1 MERKSKKILSLS
13 ILCLVAVM
21 CGSVGILSACNEH
34 VHHYEWKYE
43 EGGTEHWKECPDDGV
58 EEEGSR
64 GEHIF
69 IAGECECGATETVAE
84 KKYGKAHGQVKLRGI
99 GGKYEYD
106 FSDVTVDMG
115 DEVDPDFDTETGEL
129 NIENIEAGKIHT
141 LTISKPDYQPYVVSV
156 LVEEDDDVEIGGSR
170 GMVLQRDSFDT
181 TVNWGNYNLSKAN
194 DETGEIS
201 VTNRHFMVL
210 TKDNYDEVAFT
221 LNLNGFKRPGGGIKQ
236 GLPLVGDDGNT
247 IEQGIAIAF
256 GKDVLSVRM
265 VGKNKV
271 ALWNTWLA
279 GEWKGGNALSGSQ
292 EKELY
297 VFKNG
302 EQYLKDFE
310 ANNLALTV
318 YRKENRISVFL
329 NGTFIGDGTVDDKY
343 KDVPC
348 SVGIIAHNAVDDIS
362 WKHWN
367 FTVDSGNKAVTL
379 TNNTATDAHGTITG
393 IPERVNFGDRVTL
406 TVTPE
411 TDYKLSAL
419 LINGVNVIKDLHG
432 NSYSFVITKDTTVEA
447 QFAKIVY
454 SSVNATVSGKS
465 FGKITALPQGTDV
478 TLTSNGFDDITTQLA
493 ADGLKIDRISAGVW
507 TVNIEGYLPVEITV
521 DDGAEYNAAITL
533 ERDPFDTTVNWGEFE
548 FEKANEA
555 KGKFGISN
563 DCFLILSN
571 ERYNDVAVT
580 MYLNGTQPWNGNLEQ
595 GIAIAFGGT
604 DVLTV
609 RMVGKNKLA
618 LWNTWLATSNDWGKG
633 NNALTG
639 SQENGEMYIFDVD
652 GQYLEDFD
660 KGELRL
666 TVYRTGNEIIV
677 YLNGTMVGRGTVDE
691 KYSDAEC
698 SVGFVGLNM
707 SKTMKYWDFTVETDN
722 LPEVQKFTVTDNT
735 ADDAHGTLAGVPEGK
750 QDFGTSVTITVT
762 PDTDYKL
769 SALLINGVD
778 VLKDI
783 ENNQYTFTVKG
794 NTTVE
799 ARFEEIVYSSVKS
812 IVNGKSFGKTAAL
825 TVGTQVTLSQNGLED
840 IVKAITANGLEI
852 DKLSAGVWTVKVEGY
867 LNTEITV
874 IDGAEYSDTIVLERD
889 AFNTTVNWND
899 YNFEKANEALGEFGT
914 NSDNFLV
921 LSNETF
927 DKVAFTI
934 YLNGKPTDN
943 VKGQQGIALA
953 FGKQIITVR
962 MVGKEKLAIW
972 NTWIATD
979 HWGGSAIDGS
989 TENANLYNFGG
1000 EGGAAYLT
1008 AFDKGELRLTVLRKG
1023 HQIFIYLNDNFI
1035 GSSSFA
1041 EKYDTEKCS
1050 VGFVGHS
1057 MESSW
1062 KYWKFKVEDEIP
1074 EFTVTNNTA
1083 SDANGS
1089 LTITGVTGGKAEFG
1103 ETVTLTLSP
1112 SDGYKI
1118 SKLIVGG
1125 EDVTDRLNGSAY
1137 SFVIGKDTEVKA
1149 EFAQIIPGSVNAAIK
1164 GLSFGKTTNLVGK
1177 QVTLSSNGL
1186 ENVTTTV
1193 TEDGIIS
1200 IDSIP
1205 AGVWTISV
1213 EGYLPKNITVLE
1225 NTAYNTELVFERD
1238 AFNTTVNWGKFNFDK
1253 ANAETGEFSVANE
1266 CFLIL
1271 SNETY
1276 DDVGVT
1282 MYLNGNQTWKDDIE
1296 QGIAIAF
1303 GGTDVLTVRMVGKNR
1318 LALGN
1323 TWIATQNDWGKG
1335 SNALTGAQE
1344 RDLHTFDANGQ
1355 YLKDFDKGDLKLTVY
1370 RNGNVIVVYL
1380 NNDLIGNVTVD
1391 EKYADAKCSVGFV
1404 GHNMEKSETEP
1415 NKTWKF
1421 KVIDV
1426 PVVTVE
1432 DETYDNAGGT
1442 ISITTADVK
1451 VGDTVTITVS
1461 PDDTHIL
1468 GSLTVS
1474 GGVTPVL
1481 QADGTYT
1488 FIATHKQHTVT
1499 ATFTEKPATEVVAD
1513 ITGKKFD
1520 NSSVII
1526 ANDTDIVFT
1535 PESGA
1540 SVTLKVADGKVKGIL
1555 LPGTYTVTADGYY
1568 ATTVTVTES
1577 FTVEEP
1583 ITLEKLIFE
1592 TNSINH
1598 NDTYL
1603 QGAANTNPE
1612 KVVASQDGKIYEW
1625 SIDEYGDIAVSFTF
1639 KKVNS
1644 GTQGI
1649 VMHFADG
1656 KDVNVRIEQGENTKV
1671 QWMGGMGN
1679 DWAWFWGTYPVNDLW
1694 DFGNGEDYANPLSS
1708 ALLAKYEG
1716 SEGLKLTLVRRGG
1729 TVYVLI
1735 DGKIYSAQS
1744 VGELASN
1751 KVKFAVFVEN
1761 ASQGYE
1767 IPFEITTQA
1776 YEVLEKA
1783 GVVLSEDLTGFVGN
1797 WTKNEG
1803 NLAASGAACYAQF
1816 DTVDGVY
1823 KESVTMHISG
1833 SVGDDQGLIY
1843 KFSDGKYMAIR
1854 YQYNGG
1860 ELKIQYTEDTTLFQK
1875 AHLKSWT
1882 DFMFDETEKQNYE
1895 NGGLDLTFI
1904 RDGNT
1909 FYVMLGD
1916 RLLDTSYVDEKYAQS
1931 GGNMGIMV
1939 WNGKGNAFEY
1949 SHVIGDGVTAPAN
1962 S

>member
-1 MERKSKKILSLS
+1 MKRKSKKILSLS

-21 CGSVGILSACNEH
+21 CVSVGILSACNEH

-99 GGKYEYD
+99 GGQYEYD
-106 FSDVTVDMG
+106 FSDVTIDMG
-115 DEVDPDFDTETGEL
+115 DEVEPDFNTETGEL

-170 GMVLQRDSFDT
+170 GLVLQRDSFDT

-279 GEWKGGNALSGSQ
+279 GEWKGGNALTGSQ

-318 YRKENRISVFL
+318 YRKENKISVFL
-329 NGTFIGDGTVDDKY
+329 NGSLIGEGEVDEKY
-343 KDVPC
+343 KDVQC

-362 WKHWN
+362 WKHWS

-379 TNNTATDAHGTITG
+379 TNNTAADAHGTITG
-393 IPERVNFGDRVTL
+393 IPESVNFGDRVTL

-432 NSYSFVITKDTTVEA
+432 NSYSFVVTRDTTVEA

-465 FGKITALPQGTDV
+465 FGKTTALPQGTDV
-478 TLTSNGFDDITTQLA
+478 TLTSNGFDGITSQLA

-521 DDGAEYNAAITL
+521 DDGAAYTTAIIL
-533 ERDPFDTTVNWGEFE
+533 ERDPFNTTVKWGEFN
-548 FEKANEA
+548 FENANDV
-555 KGKFGISN
+555 KGKFGVSDGN
-563 DCFLILSN
+563 FLILSN
-571 ERYNDVAVT
+571 EMYDAVAVT
-580 MYLNGTQPWNGNLEQ
+580 MYLNGSQSVIGSAQQ

-633 NNALTG
+633 NNALTQ
-639 SQENGEMYIFDVD
+639 SQENGELYIFDAD
-652 GQYLEDFD
+652 GQYLKDFD

-677 YLNGTMVGRGTVDE
+677 YLNDTMVGRGAVDA
-691 KYSDAEC
+691 KYADAKC
-698 SVGFVGLNM
+698 SIGFVGHEM
-707 SKTMKYWDFTVETDN
+707 ASSWKYWDFTVETEN
-722 LPEVQKFTVTDNT
+722 LPEIQKFTVTDNT
-735 ADDAHGTLAGVPEGK
+735 ADDAHGTLAGVPKGK

-762 PDTDYKL
+762 PETDYKL

-778 VLKDI
+778 VSKDI

-799 ARFEEIVYSSVKS
+799 ARFKEIIYSSVKS
-812 IVNGKSFGKTAAL
+812 VVNGKSFGKTAAL
-825 TVGTQVTLSQNGLED
+825 TVGTQVTLSQSGLDD
-840 IVKAITANGLEI
+840 IVETITANGLEI

-889 AFNTTVNWND
+889 AFNTTVNWNG

-953 FGKQIITVR
+953 FGKQVITVR

-972 NTWIATD
+972 NTWLAGE
-979 HWGGSAIDGS
+979 WGGSAIEGS
-989 TENANLYNFGG
+989 TENADLYYFGG
-1000 EGGAAYLT
+1000 EVGAAYLT

-1050 VGFVGHS
+1050 VGFVGHD
-1057 MESSW
+1057 MEKSW
-1062 KYWKFKVEDEIP
+1062 KYWKFRVEDEIP

-1089 LTITGVTGGKAEFG
+1089 LTITGATGGKAEFG

-1118 SKLIVGG
+1118 SKLTVGG

-1149 EFAQIIPGSVNAAIK
+1149 EFSQIIPGSVNAAIK
-1164 GLSFGKTTNLVGK
+1164 GLSFGKTTDLAGK
-1177 QVTLSSNGL
+1177 QVTLTSNGL
-1186 ENVTTTV
+1186 ENVTNTV
-1193 TEDGIIS
+1193 TGDGIIS

-1205 AGVWTISV
+1205 AGVWTISI

-1225 NTAYNTELVFERD
+1225 NTAYNTEIVLERD

-1253 ANAETGEFSVANE
+1253 ANAETGEFSVAND

-1282 MYLNGNQTWKDDIE
+1282 MYLNGNQPWSDNIE

-1303 GGTDVLTVRMVGKNR
+1303 GGTDVLTVRMVGKEK

-1335 SNALTGAQE
+1335 SNALTGSQE
-1344 RDLHTFDANGQ
+1344 NGELHIFDADGQ
-1355 YLKDFDKGDLKLTVY
+1355 YLTDFDGGELKLTVY
-1370 RNGNVIVVYL
+1370 RNGNVIGVYL
-1380 NNDLIGNVTVD
+1380 NNDLIGSVTVD
-1391 EKYADAKCSVGFV
+1391 EKYADAKCSIGFV
-1404 GHNMEKSETEP
+1404 GHNMGKSKDEP

-1421 KVIDV
+1421 N
-1426 PVVTVE
+1426 VTV
-1432 DETYDNAGGT
+1432 
-1442 ISITTADVK
+1442 
-1451 VGDTVTITVS
+1451 
-1461 PDDTHIL
+1461 
-1468 GSLTVS
+1468 
-1474 GGVTPVL
+1474 
-1481 QADGTYT
+1481 
-1488 FIATHKQHTVT
+1488 
-1499 ATFTEKPATEVVAD
+1499 
-1513 ITGKKFD
+1513 
-1520 NSSVII
+1520 
-1526 ANDTDIVFT
+1526 
-1535 PESGA
+1535 
-1540 SVTLKVADGKVKGIL
+1540 
-1555 LPGTYTVTADGYY
+1555 
-1568 ATTVTVTES
+1568 
-1577 FTVEEP
+1577 
-1583 ITLEKLIFE
+1583 
-1592 TNSINH
+1592 
-1598 NDTYL
+1598 
-1603 QGAANTNPE
+1603 
-1612 KVVASQDGKIYEW
+1612 
-1625 SIDEYGDIAVSFTF
+1625 
-1639 KKVNS
+1639 
-1644 GTQGI
+1644 
-1649 VMHFADG
+1649 
-1656 KDVNVRIEQGENTKV
+1656 
-1671 QWMGGMGN
+1671 
-1679 DWAWFWGTYPVNDLW
+1679 
-1694 DFGNGEDYANPLSS
+1694 
-1708 ALLAKYEG
+1708 
-1716 SEGLKLTLVRRGG
+1716 
-1729 TVYVLI
+1729 
-1735 DGKIYSAQS
+1735 
-1744 VGELASN
+1744 
-1751 KVKFAVFVEN
+1751 
-1761 ASQGYE
+1761 
-1767 IPFEITTQA
+1767 
-1776 YEVLEKA
+1776 
-1783 GVVLSEDLTGFVGN
+1783 
-1797 WTKNEG
+1797 
-1803 NLAASGAACYAQF
+1803 
-1816 DTVDGVY
+1816 
-1823 KESVTMHISG
+1823 
-1833 SVGDDQGLIY
+1833 
-1843 KFSDGKYMAIR
+1843 
-1854 YQYNGG
+1854 
-1860 ELKIQYTEDTTLFQK
+1860 
-1875 AHLKSWT
+1875 
-1882 DFMFDETEKQNYE
+1882 
-1895 NGGLDLTFI
+1895 
-1904 RDGNT
+1904 
-1909 FYVMLGD
+1909 
-1916 RLLDTSYVDEKYAQS
+1916 
-1931 GGNMGIMV
+1931 
-1939 WNGKGNAFEY
+1939 
-1949 SHVIGDGVTAPAN
+1949 PAN

>member
-1 MERKSKKILSLS
+1 MKRKSKKILSLS

-21 CGSVGILSACNEH
+21 CVSVGILSACNEH

-69 IAGECECGATETVAE
+69 IAGECECGATQTVAE

-210 TKDNYDEVAFT
+210 TKDSYDEVAFT
-221 LNLNGFKRPGGGIKQ
+221 LNLNGFKRPGGGVKQ

-256 GKDVLSVRM
+256 GKDVLTVRM

-297 VFKNG
+297 AFKNG
-302 EQYLKDFE
+302 EQYLKDFD

-318 YRKENRISVFL
+318 HRKENRITVFL
-329 NGTFIGDGTVDDKY
+329 NGTFIGEGAVDEKY

-348 SVGIIAHNAVDDIS
+348 SVGVIGHNAVDDIS

-379 TNNTATDAHGTITG
+379 KNNTATDAHGTITG
-393 IPERVNFGDRVTL
+393 IPESVNFGDRVTL

-454 SSVNATVSGKS
+454 SSVNAPVSGKS

-478 TLTSNGFDDITTQLA
+478 TLTSNGFDDITSQLA

-521 DDGAEYNAAITL
+521 ADGAVHNAGITL
-533 ERDPFDTTVNWGEFE
+533 ERDPFDTTVNWGEFD

-580 MYLNGTQPWNGNLEQ
+580 MYLNGTQPWNDKLEQ

-707 SKTMKYWDFTVETDN
+707 SKTMKYWDFTVETEN
-722 LPEVQKFTVTDNT
+722 LPEVQKFTVTDIT

-762 PDTDYKL
+762 PATDYKL

-783 ENNQYTFTVKG
+783 ESNRYTFTVKG

-840 IVKAITANGLEI
+840 IVKTITANGLEI

-889 AFNTTVNWND
+889 AFDTTVNWND

-972 NTWIATD
+972 NTWLAGE
-979 HWGGSAIDGS
+979 WGGGAIEGS
-989 TENANLYNFGG
+989 TENADLYSFSS
-1000 EGGAAYLT
+1000 ESGAAYLT

-1164 GLSFGKTTNLVGK
+1164 GLLFGKTTNLVGK

-1355 YLKDFDKGDLKLTVY
+1355 YLKDFDKGELKLTVY

-1380 NNDLIGNVTVD
+1380 NNDLIDNVTVD

-1432 DETYDNAGGT
+1432 DETADNAGGT

-1451 VGDTVTITVS
+1451 VGDTVTITVA

-1474 GGVTPVL
+1474 GGVTPEL
-1481 QADGTYT
+1481 QSDGVYT
-1488 FIATHKQHTVT
+1488 FVAYNTQYTVT
-1499 ATFTEKPATEVVAD
+1499 ATFEEKPADVEATV
-1513 ITGKKFD
+1513 IGKKFD
-1520 NSSVII
+1520 NSTITV
-1526 ANDTDIVFT
+1526 ADDTEIVFT

-1540 SVTLKVADGKVKGIL
+1540 PVVLTVKDEKVTGALKA
-1555 LPGTYTVTADGYY
+1555 GTYTVTADGYY

-1612 KVVASQDGKIYEW
+1612 KVVASEDGVIYEW
-1625 SIDEYGDIAVSFTF
+1625 SVDEFDDVAVTFTF
-1639 KKVNS
+1639 KRIGGGV
-1644 GTQGI
+1644 QGI
-1649 VMHFADG
+1649 AMNFGGNDNKSVIVRFENIIKDG
-1656 KDVNVRIEQGENTKV
+1656 IDQDQTKV
-1671 QWMGGMGN
+1671 QWCGMPH
-1679 DWAWFWGTYPVNDLW
+1679 WGMSNINGDW
-1694 DFGNGEDYANPLSS
+1694 DFSGDGAGDVTPLNSDLYANYKG
-1708 ALLAKYEG
+1708 A
-1716 SEGLKLTLVRRGG
+1716 GLKLTLVRKGG
-1729 TVYVLI
+1729 YVYALV
-1735 DGKIYSAQS
+1735 DGKLYSSQR
-1744 VGELASN
+1744 VFDYTNCKL
-1751 KVKFAVFVEN
+1751 KFALFVEQ
-1761 ASQGYE
+1761 ATAGYE
-1767 IPFEITTQA
+1767 LPFEITTDVDA
-1776 YEVLEKA
+1776 VLASA
-1783 GVVLSEDLTGFVGN
+1783 GYTLSVFNGCNGE
-1797 WTKNEG
+1797 WTENEG
-1803 NLAASGAACYAQF
+1803 KLTAKGDDCYAQF
-1816 DTVDGVY
+1816 TAPNGTV
-1823 KESVTMHISG
+1823 KESATIHISNQNG
-1833 SVGDDQGLIY
+1833 GDQGFVY
-1843 KFSDGKYMAIR
+1843 QFADGKYLGVR
-1854 YQYNGG
+1854 YQYNEGNYKVQYFPDPSFLTQHSNSLTG
-1860 ELKIQYTEDTTLFQK
+1860 EWGWEDLY
-1875 AHLKSWT
+1875 
-1882 DFMFDETEKQNYE
+1882 FMSED
-1895 NGGLDLTFI
+1895 
-1904 RDGNT
+1904 
-1909 FYVMLGD
+1909 
-1916 RLLDTSYVDEKYAQS
+1916 
-1931 GGNMGIMV
+1931 
-1939 WNGKGNAFEY
+1939 
-1949 SHVIGDGVTAPAN
+1949 
-1962 S
+1962 